1 MSVYKI
7 TAAEDEMMVLLPSEI
22 DHHIAA
28 KIRTEIDIRLEQS
41 LPKRVILDFSQ
52 VNFMDSSGI
61 GFIIGRYKLVNEYG
75 GDIYIVNP
83 SDRIR
88 KLIELSGVSR
98 LAKIS

>member
-7 TAAEDEMMVLLPSEI
+7 TAAEDEMTVLLPSEI